1 MILVFTLGFQL
12 CNKLLCFAFS
22 SDWLCSKCVEERL
35 YTGGGAV
42 RHKVKQRAEEQRSK
56 ISVTTN
62 MNETF
67 LFVPFFFFS
76 LFVFVLSR

>member
-22 SDWLCSKCVEERL
+22 SDWLCSECVEERL

-42 RHKVKQRAEEQRSK
+42 RHKVKQRAEEQNKRDNK
-56 ISVTTN
+56 
-62 MNETF
+62 M
-67 LFVPFFFFS
+67 
-76 LFVFVLSR
+76 SREFTE